1 MLPRWRSRVGLDI
14 NLKTGLKVND
24 IWIFCGH
31 CDGSVVSESAQLHI
45 WWPNFRKIAANN
57 TLDPGS
63 RDQRTARYRTPMPR
77 DRKMHTRP
85 VGSWIPAWK
94 IVLSIFLEPFWKWF
108 NEITGHTNIMVI
120 CHCNQIFQTLHNPI
134 FIIIWWNFENIISQK
149 SFQSFLRLSKI
160 GQLNRKR
167 YRPNG
172 SWTDKP
178 EVELSD
184 RKLKLL
190 KTFLSMIF
198 FISSSLS
205 SAKWLITFRT
215 EQT

>member
-1 MLPRWRSRVGLDI
+1 MLSWWRSRVGLDI

-63 RDQRTARYRTPMPR
+63 RDQRNARYRTPMSR
-77 DRKMHTRP
+77 DRKTHTWP
-85 VGSWIPAWK
+85 VGLWIPAWK

-120 CHCNQIFQTLHNPI
+120 CHCNQIFQTFHNPI

-160 GQLNRKR
+160 
-167 YRPNG
+167 
-172 SWTDKP
+172 
-178 EVELSD
+178 
-184 RKLKLL
+184 
-190 KTFLSMIF
+190 
-198 FISSSLS
+198 
-205 SAKWLITFRT
+205 
-215 EQT
+215 